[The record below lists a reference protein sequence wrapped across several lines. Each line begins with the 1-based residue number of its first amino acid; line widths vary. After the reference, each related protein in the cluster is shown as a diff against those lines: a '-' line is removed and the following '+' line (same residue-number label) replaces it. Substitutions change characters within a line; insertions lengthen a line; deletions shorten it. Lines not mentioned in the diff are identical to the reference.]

1 MHLVLKSC
9 TDAWWH
15 KQIFES
21 LSSEKSR
28 QQITSNPKSMS
39 KLASRLMD
47 LGQLP
52 DTVLFTKKFWLLL
65 EIVDVFVQL

>member
-1 MHLVLKSC
+1 M
-9 TDAWWH
+9 T
-15 KQIFES
+15 QTIFES

-28 QQITSNPKSMS
+28 QQINSSPKSMS

-47 LGQLP
+47 LGQFP
-52 DTVLFTKKFWLLL
+52 DTVLFTKKFWLSL